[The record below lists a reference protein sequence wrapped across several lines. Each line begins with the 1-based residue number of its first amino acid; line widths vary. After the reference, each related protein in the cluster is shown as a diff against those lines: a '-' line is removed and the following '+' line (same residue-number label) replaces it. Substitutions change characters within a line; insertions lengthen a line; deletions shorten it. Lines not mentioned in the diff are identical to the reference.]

1 MIINHGLQLSDMERD
16 SHIQVTIDGCDE
28 ADGDLNLIKGEYL
41 SVDIVNFN
49 TLKRP
54 IVIFY
59 VLIVL
64 GKSSWL

>member
-1 MIINHGLQLSDMERD
+1 MERD

-28 ADGDLNLIKGEYL
+28 ADADLNLIKGEYL
-41 SVDIVNFN
+41 SVDIVTFN